1 MIQRQIDILEMAEP
15 MALASLTNRQLNIG
29 SSCRSGYRRANQL
42 TEDLA
47 VYQLKVIEIKEG
59 SIIELMQLVTNL

>member
-1 MIQRQIDILEMAEP
+1 MIQSQIDILEMAEP
-15 MALASLTNRQLNIG
+15 MALAPLTHRLLNIG

-47 VYQLKVIEIKEG
+47 VDQLKVIKIQEG
-59 SIIELMQLVTNL
+59 SIIKLMQLVTNL

>member
-1 MIQRQIDILEMAEP
+1 MIQRQIDILEMAKP
-15 MALASLTNRQLNIG
+15 MALASLTYRLLNIG
-29 SSCRSGYRRANQL
+29 SSRSPSYRRANQL